1 MPYRTNPEFTNAN
14 DLLPKTILNS
24 LSANIA
30 ILDAQG
36 VIIETNRAWRN
47 YAGANQMQGE
57 YDSIGVNYLEICE
70 AVTGEESA
78 GARKVADGIRS
89 VINGDRDEFLFD
101 YPCHSP
107 EGKHWHYMR
116 VIRIQHRDPVHV
128 VVSHEDITTLKMAEE
143 SLKKSKQELELKKQ
157 NLEET
162 NIALK
167 VLLKQRESDKVD
179 LEKKI
184 LINIKQ
190 MIFPYLDKL
199 KKSRLKP
206 REKTFVEIIDAHL
219 NDINSPFLQRLAAAN
234 IFLTPQEMQIATL
247 IKDGK
252 SSKEIADLLNV
263 SETTVHFHRK
273 NLRIK
278 FKITNKPTNL
288 RSYLLSL
295 S

>member
-1 MPYRTNPEFTNAN
+1 MPYRTDPEFKNVN

-36 VIIETNRAWRN
+36 VIMETNRAWRR
-47 YAGANQMQGE
+47 YASTNQMKGE
-57 YDSIGVNYLEICE
+57 HDSIGVNYLEICE
-70 AVTGEESA
+70 AVAGKEAA
-78 GARKVADGIRS
+78 GARKVAEGIRS
-89 VINGDRDEFLFD
+89 VINGDTDEFLFD

-107 EGKHWHYMR
+107 DEKHWHYMR

-143 SLKKSKQELELKKQ
+143 SLKKREQELELKKQ
-157 NLEET
+157 RLEET

-167 VLLKQRESDKVD
+167 VLLKQRETDKVD
-179 LEKKI
+179 LEKKF

-190 MIFPYLDKL
+190 MVLPYLDKL
-199 KKSRLKP
+199 KKSRLEPK
-206 REKTFVEIIDAHL
+206 EKTFVEIIDAHL
-219 NDINSPFLQRLAAAN
+219 NDIISPFLQRLAIAN

-247 IKDGK
+247 IRDGK

-263 SETTVHFHRK
+263 SQTTIHFHRK

-278 FKITNKPTNL
+278 FELTNKRTNL

>member
-1 MPYRTNPEFTNAN
+1 MPYRTDPEFKNVN

-36 VIIETNRAWRN
+36 IIMETNRAWRN
-47 YAGANQMQGE
+47 YAGENQMKGE
-57 YDSIGVNYLEICE
+57 HDSIGVNYLEICE
-70 AVTGEESA
+70 AVTGEEA
-78 GARKVADGIRS
+78 TGARKVAEGIRS

-101 YPCHSP
+101 YPCHSSD
-107 EGKHWHYMR
+107 EKHWHYMR
-116 VIRIQHRDPVHV
+116 VIRIQHQHPVHV
-128 VVSHEDITTLKMAEE
+128 VVSHEDITILKITEE
-143 SLKKSKQELELKKQ
+143 SLKKREQELELKKQ
-157 NLEET
+157 NLEES

-167 VLLKQRESDKVD
+167 VLLTQRETDKVD
-179 LEKKI
+179 LEKKF

-190 MIFPYLDKL
+190 MVLPYLDKL

-219 NDINSPFLQRLAAAN
+219 NDIISPFLQSLAAAN
-234 IFLTPQEMQIATL
+234 IFLTPQEMQVASL

-252 SSKEIADLLNV
+252 GSKEIAALLNV
-263 SETTVHFHRK
+263 SQTTIHFHRK

-278 FKITNKPTNL
+278 LNITNKPVNL
-288 RSYLLSL
+288 RAYLVSL